1 MGCFTLNPADS
12 FCFSKQEHESDSL
25 PLTEELLEFFA
36 FHCMFAP
43 PIVVTPKQLASGDEQ
58 EVEQKRK
65 KRRGIRRRIAAPRI
79 EPLVVPDSA
88 ELVDQEY
95 LCDFWQF
102 VRPDSSERLLLVQRS
117 FCPYDSQK
125 ESNCDFQQP
134 DPVPV
139 SASNSVLVPASKEQQ
154 LAELVVHR
162 VRMLSDITKDLGDL
176 DLNALCKIFQ
186 HDTSRRA
193 FGNHRVTYL
202 RRL

>member
-1 MGCFTLNPADS
+1 M
-12 FCFSKQEHESDSL
+12 
-25 PLTEELLEFFA
+25 
-36 FHCMFAP
+36 
-43 PIVVTPKQLASGDEQ
+43 
-58 EVEQKRK
+58 
-65 KRRGIRRRIAAPRI
+65 
-79 EPLVVPDSA
+79 
-88 ELVDQEY
+88 DQEY

-162 VRMLSDITKDLGDL
+162 VRMLSDIAKDLGDV

-186 HDTSRRA
+186 HESDQYIETCFWKPPGYISPA
-193 FGNHRVTYL
+193 LIVPRVPQNTEENQTYL
-202 RRL
+202 EYCAGTPYVQEMSRGLGSNDWNFFNGLPHSTQPKPLPSLIGGTLSSSRSWWLEGPVYLRNQCRQSCSRS